1 MRTTARFT
9 PRQGE
14 FLAFIQRFT
23 ERHGVAPSF
32 GEIAAHFG
40 TSSPSVNG
48 MIKTLE
54 RRGLL
59 NRVPGAART
68 LRVEVPAELLPDIG
82 FGRPPR
88 RAYQTRKAD
97 PPRPRASSSSVAVTA
112 AIAVLDALM
121 HRLLER
127 GASAIDVN
135 RAVIEAAKGV
145 ARALVAAG
153 VPDDES
159 DAAARRVVAEAA
171 RWQPDGRGVIVP
183 RRGWTRRR

>member
-1 MRTTARFT
+1 MTKPFTA
-9 PRQGE
+9 RQGE

-32 GEIAAHFG
+32 SEIAAHFG

-54 RRGLL
+54 RRGLI

-68 LRVEVPAELLPDIG
+68 LRVEVPVELLPDIG
-82 FGRPPR
+82 FGRSAR
-88 RAYQTRKAD
+88 RASKTRKAD
-97 PPRPRASSSSVAVTA
+97 PPRPQATASGVAVTA

-121 HRLLER
+121 PELLEG

-135 RAVIEAAKGV
+135 RAVIEAARGV
-145 ARALVAAG
+145 AKVLAAAG
-153 VPDDES
+153 VPGEES
-159 DAAARRVVAEAA
+159 DSASRRIVAEAA

-183 RRGWTRRR
+183 RRVWARRR